1 MTPPAAGPAVLVWAR
16 TGAAVSLAVALA
28 LFDPYLFTGGDNV
41 TYYALA
47 RALATGRGYVDLIA
61 PGTPIET
68 VYPPGFPLLLVPF
81 YWLFGGSL
89 VALKLQS
96 WLLAG
101 VALWATY
108 RLARADRGV
117 PGWVA
122 AAAVWVVGLSPVF
135 LLYTRWVLSDMSF
148 TAVSLVALYTFAQA
162 DAGREA
168 DGERQGRSRWWIA
181 GCLIAL
187 FAFAIRTAGV
197 TLLAAALGTA
207 LLHRRWRRA
216 GMVAATAVVG
226 AVPWLVWTAQRPPA
240 TGGYFQQ
247 ATASNR
253 LNPESAPIPL
263 EKVVRRGLENLGH
276 YASVD
281 LPQLFWPSAD
291 VPLLVVILGLL
302 AAVGL
307 VGYGAWRLV
316 RTRGLAVWDLHAL
329 LTIGVLVVWPWT
341 GDRFFLSIVPF
352 LWLAML
358 TGLAAVSRF
367 MTGRVLPAQV
377 AVALLA
383 AFLFA
388 GALRQVPAQW
398 VLTRAW
404 LDGDE
409 LAGYAPFWQ
418 DYFAVSEWIGVT
430 APDAVIAARK
440 PSFAWYWS
448 GGRPSVVYPFHG
460 DSERTWRFLRR
471 NQVTHLILDPMTRD
485 FLSPVLAPHVD
496 QLEVVHAGPER
507 LVFVLRIVPREA
519 P

>member
-1 MTPPAAGPAVLVWAR
+1 MTPPAGGPGVLVWAR

-61 PGTPIET
+61 PGSPIET

-89 VALKLQS
+89 VAMKLQS
-96 WLLAG
+96 WLMAG

-117 PGWVA
+117 PPWAG

-148 TAVSLVALYTFAQA
+148 TAVSLVALYAFAHA
-162 DAGREA
+162 GVGRETHEN
-168 DGERQGRSRWWIA
+168 GSGRTGWWIV
-181 GCLIAL
+181 GCLLAL

-197 TLLAAALGTA
+197 TLLVAALATA

-216 GMVAATAVVG
+216 GIVAATAVVG
-226 AVPWLVWTAQRPPA
+226 AIPWLVWTAQRPPT
-240 TGGYFQQ
+240 TGGYLQQ

-263 EKVVRRGLENLGH
+263 EKVIRRGLENLGH

-281 LPQLFWPSAD
+281 LPQLFWPSPD
-291 VPLLVVILGLL
+291 VPLLVVVLGLL
-302 AAVGL
+302 AGVGL
-307 VGYGAWRLV
+307 IGYGAWRLV
-316 RTRGLAVWDLHAL
+316 RTRGLAVWDLHVL
-329 LTIGVLVVWPWT
+329 FTIGVLVIWPWT
-341 GDRFFLSIVPF
+341 GDRFFLSIVPL

-358 TGLAAVSRF
+358 TGLDAASRF
-367 MTGRVLPAQV
+367 MTSRVWPAQV
-377 AVALLA
+377 AVGLLA

-388 GALRQVPAQW
+388 GALRQAPAQW
-398 VLTRAW
+398 ALMRTW

-409 LAGYAPFWQ
+409 LAGYAPFWR
-418 DYFAVSEWIGVT
+418 DYFAAAEWIGVT

-448 GGRPSVVYPFHG
+448 DGRPSLVYPFHG
-460 DSERTWRFLRR
+460 DPDRTWRFLRR
-471 NQVTHLILDPMTRD
+471 HQATHLILDPVTRD
-485 FLSPVLAPHVD
+485 FLGPVLAPYVD
-496 QLEVVHAGPER
+496 QLEVVHAAPGR
-507 LVFVLRIVPREA
+507 LVYVLRIVPEA
-519 P
+519 R